1 MTTLITRTVL
11 AGAALAAACGAA
23 GVAAPAYAASTHVVT
38 GPSQAH
44 CQGKLNAGVGGSIA
58 SGAKIL
64 AVHPCKPGLG
74 GWRGD
79 FVTTR

>member
-23 GVAAPAYAASTHVVT
+23 GVAAPAHAANTHVVT
-38 GPSQAH
+38 GASQAD

-79 FVTTR
+79 FVSTR